1 MKKLR
6 GLAEEAA
13 KDLKNLQTDGLGKG
27 LREFADYLNHMV
39 TQGAMKFDS
48 QTWRQVAERCDENLA
63 NDVELYRWICG
74 VAGEASLL
82 MVPGQQQISKA
93 KLAKNIISLCAAIE
107 QTKPRQ
113 RRASR
118 PKK

>member
-74 VAGEASLL
+74 IAGEASLL
-82 MVPGQQQISKA
+82 LVKGQHQIGRVTLNKNVLAVCNAIKEIVP
-93 KLAKNIISLCAAIE
+93 
-107 QTKPRQ
+107 
-113 RRASR
+113 
-118 PKK
+118 

>member
-6 GLAEEAA
+6 YLAALAA
-13 KDLKNLQTDGLGKG
+13 RELETGEPAKG
-27 LREFADYLNHMV
+27 FGEFRDYLNHRMV
-39 TQGAMKFDS
+39 TRGAMNIDLK
-48 QTWRQVAERCDENLA
+48 TWKRVSELLGENLA